1 MKESGALGSGVK
13 RNLYGVVEPKWS
25 RRREEQPEDTGAE
38 VRGTVSNEQGTG
50 LKREVRLI

>member
-13 RNLYGVVEPKWS
+13 RNRYGVVEPKWR
-25 RRREEQPEDTGAE
+25 RRREEQPEDSGTE
-38 VRGTVSNEQGTG
+38 VRGTVSNEQAG

>member
-13 RNLYGVVEPKWS
+13 RNRYGVVEPKWS

-38 VRGTVSNEQGTG
+38 MRGTVSNEQGTG